1 MTDERPVVGVDLGGT
16 TVLSAVIDP
25 AGKILSRAKVRT
37 QADTGVENVLDRI
50 AGCVREAIECARL
63 EVSDIAGMTIGS
75 PGPLDSEK
83 GIVID
88 APNLGGWKNVPLAD
102 GIHERIG
109 VRTFVEN
116 DVDAGTLAEFVYGA
130 ARGASSVVGVFVG
143 TGIGGGVIIDG
154 KLVSGASGISGEI
167 GHIIVR
173 TGGDKCGCGLRGCM
187 EAYAGR
193 KNMARWMRQ
202 AVQKGEESMLADV
215 LADDIMKLKSKKLKK
230 AWKAED
236 PLTRRALGR
245 ACKFLG
251 AGIGSVINLLS
262 PDVIVMG
269 GGVYEALGKEL
280 LPILIPEVKRNAL
293 KACAE
298 NVRIVLAELGDD
310 AVVLGAGV
318 MARRRLGV

>member
-1 MTDERPVVGVDLGGT
+1 MTDRQPVVGVDLGGT
-16 TVLSAVIDP
+16 KVLSAVIDP
-25 AGKILSRAKVRT
+25 DGKILSRAKVRT
-37 QADTGVENVLDRI
+37 QADSGVENVLDRI
-50 AGCVREAIECARL
+50 ADSIRGAVESAALALC
-63 EVSDIAGMTIGS
+63 DIAGMTIAS

-102 GIHERIG
+102 GIHQRIG

-116 DVDAGTLAEFVYGA
+116 DVDAGTLGEFVYGA
-130 ARGASSVVGVFVG
+130 ARGASSVLGVFVG

-154 KLVSGASGISGEI
+154 KLVRGASGISGEI

-173 TGGDKCGCGLRGCM
+173 EGGAKCGCGLKGCM

-193 KNMARWMRQ
+193 KSMARWMLQ
-202 AVQKGEESMLADV
+202 AVENGEESMLAEA
-215 LADDIMKLKSKKLKK
+215 LTEDIMKLKSRRLRK

-236 PLTRRALGR
+236 PLTRRALER
-245 ACKFLG
+245 ACRFLG

-262 PDVIVMG
+262 PEVIVMG
-269 GGVYEALGKEL
+269 GGVYEALGEEL
-280 LPILIPEVKRNAL
+280 LPILVREIKRNTL
-293 KACAE
+293 EACMR

-310 AVVLGAGV
+310 AVILGAAV
-318 MARRRLGV
+318 MTRRRLGA

>member
-1 MTDERPVVGVDLGGT
+1 M
-16 TVLSAVIDP
+16 
-25 AGKILSRAKVRT
+25 
-37 QADTGVENVLDRI
+37 
-50 AGCVREAIECARL
+50 
-63 EVSDIAGMTIGS
+63 
-75 PGPLDSEK
+75 
-83 GIVID
+83 
-88 APNLGGWKNVPLAD
+88 
-102 GIHERIG
+102 
-109 VRTFVEN
+109 
-116 DVDAGTLAEFVYGA
+116 
-130 ARGASSVVGVFVG
+130 VGVFVG

-230 AWKAED
+230 AWKADD